1 MSDHLQAIEYR
12 RLVASVASQLSIE
25 EVERITFI
33 RFDKLRK
40 ACVCNRPT
48 TGLENEE
55 KASSLHILAALER
68 QGEFSFN
75 NIDGLVEIVKDVNRH
90 DLMGLIESYKKTRV
104 MAKRP
109 KFKLPKRLRRQQAMK
124 PGKPRNQ
131 LEEVY
136 EMMVTRFTFLEQQMS
151 LIPRLLE
158 GEGDIQDEGKVVLLS
173 LKYAADELAANL
185 SRAHETFGQQT
196 ESLGPW
202 EDTKA
207 TGSPENTRDKGRLPR
222 KCVFKFVK
230 RVHQCEMNNT

>member
-1 MSDHLQAIEYR
+1 MSDRLQAVEYR

-40 ACVCNRPT
+40 ACVCNRPAS
-48 TGLENEE
+48 EVDSEE

-90 DLMGLIESYKKTRV
+90 DLMGQIESYKKTRV
-104 MAKRP
+104 IAKRP
-109 KFKLPKRLRRQQAMK
+109 GKFKLPKRLRRQAVQK
-124 PGKPRNQ
+124 SSKPRNQ
-131 LEEVY
+131 LEDIY

-158 GEGDIQDEGKVVLLS
+158 GEGDMQDEGAVVLLS

-185 SRAHETFGQQT
+185 SRAHETFGQHT
-196 ESLGPW
+196 DDLETWDESKTP
-202 EDTKA
+202 E
-207 TGSPENTRDKGRLPR
+207 SPQNMRDKGRLPS
-222 KCVFKFVK
+222 KY
-230 RVHQCEMNNT
+230 NNKV